1 MTKAQLRGFMRGIW
15 DIFKRSIGLALI
27 SFVPSGGIGTVFGAD
42 FLMAGTI
49 GFGAIFSIVMT
60 VLGVELAST
69 SSITSE
75 GIDTAFKQAVTKA
88 QEQQKK

>member
-1 MTKAQLRGFMRGIW
+1 VSKAQLRGFIRGIW
-15 DIFKRSIGLALI
+15 DIFKRSLGLAMI
-27 SFVPSGGIGTVFGAD
+27 SFLPSGGIGTAFGAD
-42 FLMAGTI
+42 FIMSGSI

-69 SSITSE
+69 SGITSE

>member
-1 MTKAQLRGFMRGIW
+1 MSKAQLRGFIRGIW

>member
-1 MTKAQLRGFMRGIW
+1 LSKAQLRGFIRGIW